1 MTSERIRQT
10 ALLHEPVSSL
20 RFVKAARAGQLE
32 RLGIHTRRD
41 LIEHFPRRY
50 LDMTE
55 VTSVEAARIGDQVTC
70 VGTVGEVTVRRPRR
84 RLTIVEASLIDE
96 SGVLFG
102 TWFNQPWVAN
112 SLKTGTRVTFS
123 GTVEFNF
130 GYKRMNSPFFEVL
143 GEGPDDGSGVGRV
156 IAIHPLTEG
165 ISSAWMRRLVATA
178 LEDADLVCDPL
189 PVELRV
195 KRDLMPRKDAWH
207 DVHFPATME
216 LAQQA
221 RERLAYE
228 ELLCLQLFLRM
239 RRLGESGEVMPIP
252 HRVDGP
258 LLARMR
264 SELPFALT
272 DEQETAFGEIAADMA
287 SERIMNRMLL
297 GDVGTGK
304 TAIALLSLVIAA
316 DSGRQAC
323 MMAPTSVLAE
333 QYRVKLG
340 PLLDAVGIP
349 WALLTGAS
357 SSSERERIRGGLAD
371 GSIRVAFGTHA
382 LIEPDITFDT
392 LSLVI
397 IDEQHRF
404 GVEQRSA
411 LRAKG
416 PGCDL
421 LVMTATPIPRTLAL
435 TLYGDLECS
444 YLRTRPK
451 ATAPTA
457 TKLLTKRGIARAY
470 DAVRRAHAEGRQ
482 AYIVCPLVG
491 VKTGR
496 KDDGATEDLNRRIEA
511 GDDVTDMKA
520 AIDEQRFLATK
531 VFPQMEVGLVTGRM
545 GFEEKEA
552 VMQRFRDGDIDVLVS
567 TTVIEVGV
575 DVPNA
580 TVMVVHDAD
589 RFGLSQLHQLR
600 GRVGRGEHPGEVYLI
615 ATARTEEAR
624 KRLGALEATDDGFKL
639 AEYDLALRHEG
650 DVLGC
655 RQHGYPPLKLVDIER
670 DRPLIDAAH
679 EDARMLLERHPGLD
693 DAVCRPLAEEL
704 HERFGKAS
712 QHGDGA

>member
-1 MTSERIRQT
+1 MASERTRQMG
-10 ALLHEPVSSL
+10 LLREPVSSL
-20 RFVKAARAGQLE
+20 RFVQAARAGQLG

-55 VTSVEAARIGDQVTC
+55 VTSIEAARIGEQVTC
-70 VGTVGEVTVRRPRR
+70 VGTVGEVTVKRPRP
-84 RLTIVEASLIDE
+84 RLTIVEVSLIDG

-112 SLKTGTRVTFS
+112 NLKSGARVTFS

-143 GEGPDDGSGVGRV
+143 DEDASEGAGVGRV
-156 IAIHPLTEG
+156 IALHPLTEG

-178 LEDADLVCDPL
+178 LEDADVVCDPL

-195 KRDLMPRKDAWH
+195 KHGFMPRKDAWH
-207 DVHFPATME
+207 DMHFPATMD
-216 LAQQA
+216 LARQA

-228 ELLCLQLFLRM
+228 ELLCLQLFLHM
-239 RRLGESGEVMPIP
+239 RRLEESGEMVPVL

-258 LLARMR
+258 LLARIR
-264 SELPFALT
+264 SELPFELT
-272 DEQETAFGEIAADMA
+272 DEQEAAFAEIAADMS

-304 TAIALLSLVIAA
+304 TAIALLALVVAV
-316 DSGRQAC
+316 DSGKQAC

-340 PLLDAVGIP
+340 PLLDAVGIS
-349 WALLTGAS
+349 WALLTGATPAA
-357 SSSERERIRGGLAD
+357 ERRRIRAGLAD
-371 GSIRVAFGTHA
+371 GTLQVVFGTHA
-382 LIEPDITFDT
+382 LIEPDIGFAA

-444 YLRTRPK
+444 YLRSRPK

-457 TKLLTKRGIARAY
+457 TRLLTKRGIARAY
-470 DAVRRAHAEGRQ
+470 DAVRKAHAEGRQ

-496 KDDGATEDLNRRIEA
+496 KDDGAAEDLSRRIEA
-511 GDDVTDMKA
+511 GDDVADMKA
-520 AIDEQRFLATK
+520 AVDEQRFLATK

-545 GFEEKEA
+545 GSAEKDE
-552 VMQRFRDGDIDVLVS
+552 VMQRFRDGYIDVLVS

-624 KRLGALEATDDGFKL
+624 KRLGALEATDDGFEL

-655 RQHGYPPLKLVDIER
+655 RQHGYPPLKLIDVER

-679 EDARMLLERHPGLD
+679 EDARMLLQRHPGLG
-693 DAVCRPLAEEL
+693 DAVCRPLAEEVRG
-704 HERFGKAS
+704 RFGDTA
-712 QHGDGA
+712 QYGDGA

>member
-1 MTSERIRQT
+1 MASERTRQMG
-10 ALLHEPVSSL
+10 LLREPVSSL
-20 RFVKAARAGQLE
+20 RFVQAARAGQLG

-55 VTSVEAARIGDQVTC
+55 VTSIEAAHIGEQVTC
-70 VGTVGEVTVRRPRR
+70 VGTVGEVTVKRPRP
-84 RLTIVEASLIDE
+84 RLTIVEVSLIDG

-112 SLKTGTRVTFS
+112 NLKSGARVTFS

-143 GEGPDDGSGVGRV
+143 DEDASEGAGVGRV
-156 IAIHPLTEG
+156 IALHPLTEG

-178 LEDADLVCDPL
+178 LEDADVVCDPL

-195 KRDLMPRKDAWH
+195 KHGFMPRKDAWH
-207 DVHFPATME
+207 DMHFPATMD
-216 LAQQA
+216 LARQA

-228 ELLCLQLFLRM
+228 ELLCLQLFLHM
-239 RRLGESGEVMPIP
+239 RRLEESGELVPVL

-258 LLARMR
+258 LLARIR
-264 SELPFALT
+264 SELPFELT
-272 DEQETAFGEIAADMA
+272 DEQEAAFAEIAADMS

-304 TAIALLSLVIAA
+304 TAIALLALVVAV
-316 DSGRQAC
+316 DSGKQAC

-340 PLLDAVGIP
+340 PLLDAVGIS
-349 WALLTGAS
+349 WALLTGATPAA
-357 SSSERERIRGGLAD
+357 ERRRIRAGLAD
-371 GSIRVAFGTHA
+371 GTLQVVFGTHA
-382 LIEPDITFDT
+382 LIEPDIGFAA

-444 YLRTRPK
+444 YLRSRPK

-457 TKLLTKRGIARAY
+457 TRLLTKRGIARAY
-470 DAVRRAHAEGRQ
+470 DAVRKAHAEGRQ

-496 KDDGATEDLNRRIEA
+496 KDDGAAEDLSRRIEA
-511 GDDVTDMKA
+511 GDDVADMKA
-520 AIDEQRFLATK
+520 AVDEQRFLATK

-545 GFEEKEA
+545 GSAEKDE
-552 VMQRFRDGDIDVLVS
+552 VMQRFRDGYIDVLVS

-624 KRLGALEATDDGFKL
+624 KRLGALEATDDGFEL

-655 RQHGYPPLKLVDIER
+655 RQHGYPPLKLIDVER

-679 EDARMLLERHPGLD
+679 EDARMLLQRHPGLGE
-693 DAVCRPLAEEL
+693 AVCRPLAEEVRG
-704 HERFGKAS
+704 RFGDTA
-712 QHGDGA
+712 QYGDGA